1 MLKKAL
7 FAILAFIFLL
17 SSTNV
22 YSKEAAAPLM
32 EGNLRIVESNANRI
46 LVELSIDKF
55 KVETVLVDGGEYQK
69 IIIPDMEQTGLPG
82 HPMLPAKGTLLGIP
96 TGEGLSVR
104 ILESDHQLLPGLRLA
119 PAPGLEVDGMDPDN
133 GLPGQVIETFH
144 FDQTAYSQDA
154 FNPGSPV
161 RVEYRGLLR
170 SQPFANLQF
179 FPVQF
184 NPAANEVRIYSRIL
198 VEVAW
203 DAEGASKRIG
213 PLAPDPLFEGI
224 LKNTLLNYETM
235 QRPITRYL
243 EVGLPEN
250 HQTASTGQA
259 LKIGVREPGLY
270 QVTYQN
276 MIDAG
281 FDPNGIDPKTF
292 RLTNR
297 GTDVRILVTGEAD
310 EAFDPGDVILFYGH
324 PYTDLYTTE
333 NIYWLTAGQGSGL
346 RMIPRAAPPQIAA
359 QPTHFPVTL
368 RYEKDTFYWQTMP
381 NGAGQD
387 HWFWGDRISADT
399 QGLLDT
405 FSQTFPLNNLYAAGT
420 QSTITARL
428 KGYTSAAFVKPDHSS
443 QVLINN
449 EEIDRQK
456 WSGFAV
462 FDHEITIPTSQ
473 LLNNQNNTLKVV
485 ALGDTEAPVDQF
497 FVNWFEI
504 RTWKQYVAENNQLVF
519 GAPNAAE
526 HKFVITGFQGVS
538 EVELYDI
545 TDPASPVV
553 ITGAVFSSGSLSF
566 QETTSLQTRY
576 LAQAVSQ
583 RKSPASIKLDTPS
596 SWKSTDNGADYI
608 IITHK
613 NFSNGIQPLADHH
626 STSGMRV
633 VKVDVED
640 LYDEF
645 NYGIFNP
652 QAIKDF
658 LAYAYNNWQP
668 PAPAYVLLVGGA
680 SYDYRSTL
688 DLPLDRVNYVP
699 SKMVETFLLGETA
712 SDNWFVEFDEGSVL
726 PGMMIG
732 RIPAETTST
741 LENVVAKILN
751 YSPQSSWNKSALFVA
766 DAGETSFVNLNENL
780 AGRLPHYYTANKVY
794 VGQYPPG
801 DPRVDITQ
809 FINNG
814 SLLVNYAGHGNPNTW
829 GVFTG
834 QGIYNTNDVA
844 NLNNINK
851 PVVLTTANCLN
862 GFFVGRTRPSMAE
875 SFLNHAGGGAVAV
888 WAPTGLGF
896 PSGHQSLLVEFY
908 KAIFEQDILAL
919 GAATTTAKIKMY
931 SQHGFWGELVETF
944 VLFGDPA
951 TPIGVTGNY
960 PYVTST
966 TPASGATLVRPGQ
979 SIQVRFFKPMDASTV
994 QLTVNGPGAPA
1005 FSPTWNADG
1014 TVVTFN
1020 HSGFLPGTS
1029 YTAVIQGQDRLG
1041 QPLGAGI
1048 APSTWTFRVAA
1059 SELFLPMSLKNR

>member
-7 FAILAFIFLL
+7 FAILAFVFLL

-22 YSKEAAAPLM
+22 YSNAPASSQS
-32 EGNLRIVESNANRI
+32 EGGLRVVESGAYRVLI
-46 LVELSIDKF
+46 ELTIKESLL
-55 KVETVLVDGGEYQK
+55 ETVLVEGQEYQK
-69 IIIPDMEQTGLPG
+69 IIIPGMEQTGLPG
-82 HPMLPAKGTLLGIP
+82 HPTLPVRGTLLGIP
-96 TGEGLSVR
+96 TGDGLSVR
-104 ILESDHQLLPGLRLA
+104 ILESDHKLLPGLWLA
-119 PAPGLEVDGMDPDN
+119 PVPEPKVEGMDPDN

-144 FDQTAYSQDA
+144 FDQTAYSLDA
-154 FNPGSPV
+154 FYPDSPV
-161 RVEYRGLLR
+161 RVEYAGLLR
-170 SQPFANLQF
+170 SQPAASLQF

-184 NPAANEVRIYSRIL
+184 NPVSNEARLYSRIL
-198 VEVAW
+198 VEVVW
-203 DAEGASKRIG
+203 DAEGAVSQIG
-213 PLAPDPLFEGI
+213 PLAPDPLFEEI
-224 LKNTLLNYETM
+224 LQNTLLNYETM

-243 EVGLPEN
+243 EAGLSED
-250 HQTASTGQA
+250 HQTTSTGQA

-270 QVTYQN
+270 HVTYQN
-276 MIDAG
+276 LIDAG

-292 RLTNR
+292 RITNR
-297 GTDVRILVTGEAD
+297 GTEVRILVTGEAD

-333 NIYWLTAGQGSGL
+333 NIYWLIAGQGNGL
-346 RMIPRAAPPQIAA
+346 RMVPRDAPPETAP

-368 RYEKDTFYWQTMP
+368 HYENDTFYWQTMP

-387 HWFWGDRISADT
+387 HYFWGDRISADT
-399 QGLLDT
+399 EGLSDT
-405 FSQTFPLNNLYAAGT
+405 FSNTFPLNNLYAAGT

-449 EEIDRQK
+449 VEIDRQK

-485 ALGDTEAPVDQF
+485 ALGDTDAPVDQF

-504 RTWKQYVAENNQLVF
+504 RTWKQYIAENNKLVF
-519 GAPNAAE
+519 GAPNAAI

-545 TDPASPVV
+545 TDTASPVV
-553 ITGAVFSSGSLSF
+553 ITGALFSSGSLSF
-566 QETTSLQTRY
+566 QETASLQTRY

-583 RKSPASIKLDTPS
+583 RKSPASIILDTPS
-596 SWKSTDNGADYI
+596 SWKSTVNGADYI

-613 NFSNGIQPLADHH
+613 NFSNAIQPLADHH

-645 NYGIFNP
+645 NNGIFNP
-652 QAIKDF
+652 QAIKNF
-658 LAYAYNNWQP
+658 LAYTYNHWQP

-680 SYDYRSTL
+680 SYDYRGTL
-688 DLPLDRVNYVP
+688 NPPIERVNYVP
-699 SKMVETFLLGETA
+699 SKMIETFLLGETA

-732 RIPAETTST
+732 RIPAENTNT
-741 LENVVAKILN
+741 LNNAVAKIIN
-751 YSPQSSWNKSALFVA
+751 YSPESSWNKKALFVA
-766 DAGETSFVNLNENL
+766 DAGEPSFVNMNENL
-780 AGRLPHYYTANKVY
+780 AGRLPYYYTANKVY
-794 VGQYPPG
+794 KGLYPPG
-801 DPRVDITQ
+801 DNPTADISAY
-809 FINNG
+809 INSG

-829 GVFTG
+829 AGSLYTTSHVS
-834 QGIYNTNDVA
+834 A
-844 NLNNINK
+844 LNNTGK

-862 GFFVGRTRPSMAE
+862 GFFVGRTKPSMAE
-875 SFLNHAGGGAVAV
+875 AFLNHPDGGAVSV

-951 TPIGVTGNY
+951 MPIGVTGNY

-966 TPASGATLVRPGQ
+966 TPASGATMVRPGQ
-979 SIQVRFFKPMDASTV
+979 SIQVRFFKHMDASTV
-994 QLTVNGPGAPA
+994 QLTVTGPGVPA

-1014 TVVTFN
+1014 TAVTFN
-1020 HSGFLPGTS
+1020 HAGFLPGAS

-1041 QPLGAGI
+1041 QPLGAGT
-1048 APSTWTFRVAA
+1048 APSTWTFSVAA
-1059 SELFLPMSLKNR
+1059 SELFLPMTLKNR